1 MRFDGK
7 LSRWNDERGFGFLTP
22 SQGGQDI
29 FVHVSSFPRDGQR
42 PRLDESLSFEIEL
55 DNKGQK
61 RAVSVRRSAG
71 AQPGLRRPKEGRPAR
86 RARSFPV
93 KLVMMVLLVA
103 VGAYGYGQ
111 YSKRADAYPPAGTGE
126 PLLHPAATQEPVP
139 VLQPPSA
146 SFRCDG
152 RQHCSQMTSC
162 AEATFFLKNCPGVQ
176 MDGDGDGVP
185 CEQQWCTSP
194 FAN

>member
-7 LSRWNDERGFGFLTP
+7 LTRWNDERGFGFVTP
-22 SQGGQDI
+22 AQGGQDV

-42 PRLDESLSFEIEL
+42 PRLGESLSFEIEL

-61 RAVSVRRSAG
+61 RAISVRRPAG
-71 AQPGLRRPKEGRPAR
+71 AQPGLRRPTEGRPAR

-103 VGAYGYGQ
+103 VGAYGYEQ
-111 YSKRADAYPPAGTGE
+111 YSTRASAYPSADTRSELLAQPAVQA
-126 PLLHPAATQEPVP
+126 PQPALTTM
-139 VLQPPSA
+139 
-146 SFRCDG
+146 RCDG

-162 AEATFFLKNCPGVQ
+162 TEATFFLKNCPGVK
-176 MDGDGDGVP
+176 MDGNHDGVP
-185 CEQQWCTSP
+185 CEEQWCTRP
-194 FAN
+194 